1 MSSDTAER
9 PRLPVTAFM
18 SAALFFT
25 GITYASTLPYA
36 GIVAID
42 GLGISDGAYAL
53 ILSVSSLV
61 SAAAAVALGYLSD
74 RIADRRLLVIA
85 TALLGALGY
94 GLIYVARNPLAYI
107 IAYCV
112 IMPFGGALFSQ
123 TFAYARSY
131 YNARRPDRA
140 EFLVTMLRTT
150 FAIAWVLVPPVA
162 GWIAATYAVF
172 DVYALASAAYLA
184 CALTYALLLADGT
197 TRIGTATKSAT
208 PAEPAAN
215 GIELPML
222 VGIGGVLLIMV
233 AIQLNATTAPL
244 AIVRNFGGTAAEVG
258 IYASLAALLEI
269 PCMLAWG
276 LAAQRFKKHWLIVAS
291 ATVYALYLFLFGQA
305 RTVTDVYWLQG
316 FNAVATA
323 GLMSIPIGYM
333 QEAIRGRVGL
343 STSLLDVVAVASR
356 LIAAGIFGLVTAG
369 AGYLPIFP
377 IAAALS
383 LSGVAVLYLAH
394 GVIRRNPAAA

>member
-1 MSSDTAER
+1 MSEVATAR
-9 PRLPVTAFM
+9 PRLPVTAFV
-18 SAALFFT
+18 SVSLFFT

-36 GIVAID
+36 GIVAIE
-42 GLGISDGAYAL
+42 GLGISNGDYAL
-53 ILSVSSLV
+53 ILTIASLV
-61 SAAAAVALGYLSD
+61 GAGAAVALGYLSD
-74 RIADRRLLVIA
+74 RVRDRRLLVIA

-107 IAYCV
+107 VAYCV

-123 TFAYARSY
+123 TFSYARSY
-131 YNARRPDRA
+131 YNAQRPDRA
-140 EFLVTMLRTT
+140 EFLITILRTI

-162 GWIAATYAVF
+162 GWIAATYSVF
-172 DVYALASAAYLA
+172 DVYALASAAYLV
-184 CALTYALLLADGT
+184 CALIFVLLLGDST
-197 TRIGTATKSAT
+197 TRIGAATKTQAT
-208 PAEPAAN
+208 TAPAN

-222 VGIGGVLLIMV
+222 IGIGGVLLIMV
-233 AIQLNATTAPL
+233 AIQLNTTTAPL
-244 AIVRNFGGTAAEVG
+244 AIVKNFGGTAAEVG

-276 LAAQRFKKHWLIVAS
+276 FAAQRFKKHWLIVAS

-305 RTVTDVYWLQG
+305 KTVTDVYWLQG

-323 GLMSIPIGYM
+323 GLMSIPISYM

-356 LIAAGIFGLVTAG
+356 LVAAGLFGIVTAS

-377 IAAALS
+377 IAAGLS
-383 LSGVAVLYLAH
+383 LGGVAVLYLAH
-394 GVIRRNPAAA
+394 GVIRRRPAAA